1 MNTPVSFEIDK
12 LLLSKNIDMPVN
24 YEIGKTNTINL
35 SYKIKNMNTK
45 FKLLIIKSSNS
56 LEDDINE
63 FIKDK
68 EIISLQVQYM
78 VGSLYS
84 THQVYIHYK
93 DIEK

>member
-1 MNTPVSFEIDK
+1 
-12 LLLSKNIDMPVN
+12 
-24 YEIGKTNTINL
+24 
-35 SYKIKNMNTK
+35 MNTK
-45 FKLLIIKSSNS
+45 FKLLIIRSSNS

-68 EIISLQVQYM
+68 EIISLQVQHM

>member
-1 MNTPVSFEIDK
+1 
-12 LLLSKNIDMPVN
+12 
-24 YEIGKTNTINL
+24 
-35 SYKIKNMNTK
+35 MNTK

-63 FIKDK
+63 FIKNK
-68 EIISLQVQYM
+68 EIISLKVQHM
-78 VGSLYS
+78 MGSQYC